1 MGKEKNNSG
10 LIIIVVILSLL
21 VLGLLGYIIYDK
33 ALNNQNDD
41 IKKNNDSKGTVIV
54 KNFDIEEAK
63 VVNYPNNHMIVSGKF
78 VLEGNEKDYNYIEFS
93 GYCLD
98 TNDNKYSII
107 APGYGGHKYVIG
119 ENSLDAAEISNNNYA
134 NEYNIYDVEST
145 NKNNWISLKFKYCKF
160 DKMKIILVQGND
172 TSTVYEDINFEKS
185 FN

>member
-1 MGKEKNNSG
+1 MDKKKNNFG

-33 ALNNQNDD
+33 SLNNQNDD
-41 IKKNNDSKGTVIV
+41 IKKNNDSKNAVIV
-54 KNFDIEEAK
+54 KSFDIEEAK

-78 VLEGNEKDYNYIEFS
+78 VLEGNEEDYNYIEFS

-98 TNDNKYSII
+98 TNGNKYNII

-134 NEYNIYDVEST
+134 NEYNIYDAEST
-145 NKNNWISLKFKYCKF
+145 NKNNWISLNFKYCKF
-160 DKMKIILVQGND
+160 DKMTTFLVRDEKTIEISEN
-172 TSTVYEDINFEKS
+172 INFEKS